1 MSDAPLI
8 AEGLYSY
15 QIGGSERVGV
25 ELAIEFARR
34 GYRVVCFAFYDS
46 GGPMRTLAEAAG
58 IRCLDFNYLN
68 RRWGIRR
75 VTYQVAMWRML
86 RRERIDALHVHHATA
101 LILSGM
107 PARLAGVPRVVM
119 TEHALHQFIEQH
131 SYRRATTRYCKFA
144 DAVTL
149 VESQQVQYF
158 HDVLAVPTA
167 KLHYISNGARLR
179 ARDGVVGSRTRRQ
192 LGVPHDA
199 FVLIFAG
206 RLQPIK
212 GLDTLLRAA
221 HLLPKDAFGVI
232 RILIAG
238 DGPERAR
245 LERERDELGLQSIV
259 SFLGPRSDVADLLQ
273 CADAF
278 VMTSISE
285 GLPMALLEAMATGL
299 PCIATAVGGIPDLFA
314 GGAGILVPVSDAQAV
329 ANAIARVMGDGGL
342 RARLSS
348 QARARIVEAHDFD
361 RVVTRY
367 LDLLGLPPHWPPTVE
382 RNSGSVR

>member
-1 MSDAPLI
+1 MADAPLI

-15 QIGGSERVGV
+15 QIGGSERVGI

-46 GGPMRTLAEAAG
+46 KGPMRTLAEAAG
-58 IRCLDFNYLN
+58 IRCLDLNYLN

-75 VTYQVAMWRML
+75 ATYQVAMWRML
-86 RRERIDALHVHHATA
+86 RRERVDALHVHHATA
-101 LILSGM
+101 LILSGV
-107 PARLAGVPRVVM
+107 PAWFAGVSRVVM
-119 TEHALHQFIEQH
+119 TEHALHQFIEQR
-131 SYRRATTRYCKFA
+131 SYRLAATRYCKFA

-158 HDVLAVPTA
+158 HDALAVPTA
-167 KLHYISNGARLR
+167 KLHHISNGARLR
-179 ARDGVVGSRTRRQ
+179 ARDGVVGNRTRRQ
-192 LGVPHDA
+192 LGIPDDV
-199 FVLIFAG
+199 FVLFFAG

-221 HLLPKDAFGVI
+221 HLLPGDARGVI

-259 SFLGPRSDVADLLQ
+259 SFLGPRSDVADLLH

-285 GLPMALLEAMATGL
+285 GLPMALLEAMATGV

-329 ANAIARVMGDGGL
+329 ANAITRVMGDDGL

-348 QARARIVEAHDFD
+348 QARARIIEAHDFD
-361 RVVTRY
+361 RIVTRY
-367 LDLLGLPPHWPPTVE
+367 LDLLGLPPHWPPNAE